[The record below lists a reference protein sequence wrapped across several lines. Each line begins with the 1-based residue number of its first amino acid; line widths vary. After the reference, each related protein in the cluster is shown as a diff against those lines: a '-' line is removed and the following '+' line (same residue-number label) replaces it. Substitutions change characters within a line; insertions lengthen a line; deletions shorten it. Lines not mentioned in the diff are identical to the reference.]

1 MIYEFDCVQCNRIFE
16 EFRKAG
22 DFEPAKCS
30 KCGNKAKKIISRPGP
45 PDYGFKPYVSEQLNP
60 EPHGSVYIDSRATKD
75 KLMKKYGL
83 QEAGTS
89 YGKHRRDG
97 VPLKGDL

>member
-1 MIYEFDCVQCNRIFE
+1 MIYEFECLKCKKIFE

-22 DFEPAKCS
+22 DYEPAKC
-30 KCGNKAKKIISRPGP
+30 KCGNSAEKILSLMGK
-45 PDYGFKPYVSEQLNP
+45 PDFGFKPYVSEQLHADP
-60 EPHGSVYIDSRATKD
+60 YGSVYVDSRATKE
-75 KLMKKYGL
+75 KLMKKMGL